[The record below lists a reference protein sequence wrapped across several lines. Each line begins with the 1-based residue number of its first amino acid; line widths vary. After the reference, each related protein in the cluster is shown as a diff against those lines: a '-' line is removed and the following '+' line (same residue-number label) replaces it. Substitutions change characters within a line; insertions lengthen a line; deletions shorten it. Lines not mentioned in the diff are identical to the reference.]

1 MTTYT
6 APTQT
11 RPELATPSWETF
23 DLDVLAHEIA
33 DQGIA
38 ANEAKVSAVAAA
50 GRNRGCTEPLIAVL
64 ADRSQ
69 PAIARERAFGALVAS
84 WASSPGALRV
94 C

>member
-6 APTQT
+6 TPTQS
-11 RPELATPSWETF
+11 RPELASSLGEAF

-33 DQGIA
+33 ADGIA
-38 ANEAKVSAVAAA
+38 AHEAKVSAVAAA
-50 GRNRGCTEPLIAVL
+50 GRNRRCTETLIAVL

-84 WASSPGALRV
+84 WASSPGAPQM